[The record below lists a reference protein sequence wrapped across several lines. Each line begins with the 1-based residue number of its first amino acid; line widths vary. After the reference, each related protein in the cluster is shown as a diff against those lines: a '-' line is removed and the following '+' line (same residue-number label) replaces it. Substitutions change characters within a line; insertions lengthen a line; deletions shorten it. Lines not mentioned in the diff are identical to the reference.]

1 MNPNDASIRKR
12 VQIAKTNKMMF
23 LWIAI
28 ASAIVGMAV
37 VVSIFLAQR
46 LVYNE
51 KVLAKKQETITTLEA
66 NLDAVDTLK
75 EEILKLDANSA
86 LLATRAGGED
96 QAIQVILDALP
107 SEANSLA
114 LGASLQKNLLN
125 GIDGLTLESL
135 SVTPVQGVE
144 VVDDSSVVDE
154 SSTTGDGSNS
164 ISFSFTVTGDQNAT
178 KQALLKL
185 EKSIRTIEIV
195 SLRIDGGSDGI
206 TEMTVDGRAFYEPE
220 KTLELTE
227 EPV

>member
-144 VVDDSSVVDE
+144 VVDDGSVVDE

-195 SLRIDGGSDGI
+195 SLRIDGGSDGT

>member
-144 VVDDSSVVDE
+144 VVDDGSVVDE

-195 SLRIDGGSDGI
+195 SLRIDGGLDGT